1 MSYKTPGGNKSDYN
15 EQIKDETIN
24 MAGGDGTSS
33 APSHEATHESV
44 NTNVPSFT
52 QKDPLSKTNID
63 ATDTSQNKN
72 ISNTV
77 ANVDN
82 STLKT
87 SVGDDY
93 SSEYNKASQ
102 AWKDAGSWDVYKDTR
117 SWEGKPH
124 NTYYKSTNPELK
136 AKNVGASRWAKTASP
151 GGDHWS
157 DTGKIRGH
165 VSRFLGAEKEGYGFT
180 GAGGAKVHKDE
191 GGNIIDNRVQNQSTI
206 TPKPTPKKDKAW
218 DYVKSVS
225 TPSSSAEKGNTSYQS
240 QQTSGSDKITKKEN
254 KAWAKE
260 RTKEVKTNK
269 KDSFKTSKQQYK
281 KDIKSKKE
289 SWRNQSTRSYGS
301 STLGH
306 YSAGSYAKSR
316 IAKPKKSD
324 Y

>member
-33 APSHEATHESV
+33 APSHDATHGSIV
-44 NTNVPSFT
+44 NPNDMGGAGVLAP
-52 QKDPLSKTNID
+52 
-63 ATDTSQNKN
+63 TDTSQNQN
-72 ISNTV
+72 ISDTV

-102 AWKDAGSWDVYKDTR
+102 AWKDAGSVQMNKVSMDSLAD
-117 SWEGKPH
+117 P
-124 NTYYKSTNPELK
+124 STNYIHDD
-136 AKNVGASRWAKTASP
+136 NVR
-151 GGDHWS
+151 GGWTLEKGEID
-157 DTGKIRGH
+157 DFRKTGKSIPWFR
-165 VSRFLGAEKEGYGFT
+165 
-180 GAGGAKVHKDE
+180 GGAIPETNVHKDE

-240 QQTSGSDKITKKEN
+240 QQSDKSAKITKKEN

-260 RTKEVKTNK
+260 RTKTVKG
-269 KDSFKTSKQQYK
+269 DIKQRK
-281 KDIKSKKE
+281 KDISTQIKSEKKQLNKKYKA
-289 SWRNQSTRSYGS
+289 SS
-301 STLGH
+301 STFK
-306 YSAGSYAKSR
+306 SAFT
-316 IAKPKKSD
+316 KKSFRQAKG